1 MDPEKWL
8 ADFEQ
13 RIEDMRTKSAELE
26 EGIANS
32 SVTVSSPDGSV
43 RVTVAPNGSLQ
54 SLDLGHRACD
64 LGPGRLTELIMQ
76 SVRKAQAQAAH
87 KVAEVFAPLG
97 GGTEAMQLFNQFLPQ
112 PPEDDDPAATD
123 AQHYLPA
130 EPDRSQPAQAPY
142 QQQPHHPQQPY
153 QPQPPYP
160 PVRPPLP
167 PQAPTT
173 GPAPTGRPFPP
184 GQGTPPPARP
194 RPRPQ
199 SDDDDDDVELW

>member
-8 ADFEQ
+8 ADFEK
-13 RIEDMRTKSAELE
+13 RIDDLRTKSAELE

-32 SVTVSSPDGSV
+32 SVTVSSQDGSV

-54 SLDLGHRACD
+54 SLELGHRACD

-87 KVAEVFAPLG
+87 KVAEVFAPIG
-97 GGTEAMQLFNQFLPQ
+97 GGTEAMQLFNQFLPP

-130 EPDRSQPAQAPY
+130 EPER
-142 QQQPHHPQQPY
+142 
-153 QPQPPYP
+153 PQPPYP
-160 PVRPPLP
+160 QQPYHQQQPQHFAPPQGPYPPARPPLP
-167 PQAPTT
+167 PQPPTT
-173 GPAPTGRPFPP
+173 GPAPMGRPFPTP
-184 GQGTPPPARP
+184 GGNPPPARP

-199 SDDDDDDVELW
+199 ADDDDDDVELW